1 MNMKYDKCKVFG
13 TAAALALTL
22 SACAPQMNISVPA
35 ASTEPQTPPTQQA
48 ATVPQN
54 WDDVVELVNMAGD
67 STTVYLLADGRY
79 LDRQDRFFTY
89 DGAETW
95 TCDDGSIWNR
105 KADST
110 AVTGGNSDAAPSA
123 TNVYA
128 EFAVE
133 RLLAQRPDH
142 ISFSE
147 GAGDKIVLTF
157 DTAVTEFRF
166 LELQG
171 SSFDDAGNF
180 SCTGV
185 RELYTCDLILDSDLM
200 VVQTQL
206 EGLVPTRGFSFK
218 DDAGN
223 IQYYYLALSGE
234 DNVPLVVHFNFHG

>member
-1 MNMKYDKCKVFG
+1 MKYEKYKIVG
-13 TAAALALTL
+13 AAAVLALSL
-22 SACAPQMNISVPA
+22 S
-35 ASTEPQTPPTQQA
+35 
-48 ATVPQN
+48 
-54 WDDVVELVNMAGD
+54 
-67 STTVYLLADGRY
+67 ADGRY

-105 KADST
+105 KADS
-110 AVTGGNSDAAPSA
+110 AASGGYSDAAPSA

-171 SSFDDAGNF
+171 GSFDNAGKF

-206 EGLVPTRGFSFK
+206 EGLVPTRGFSFR

-234 DNVPLVVHFNFHG
+234 DNVPLVVHFNFYG

>member
-1 MNMKYDKCKVFG
+1 MNMKYEKYKIVG
-13 TAAALALTL
+13 AAAVLALSL
-22 SACAPQMNISVPA
+22 SACAPQMNIAAPA
-35 ASTEPQTPPTQQA
+35 ASTEPETQPTQQV
-48 ATVPQN
+48 ATVPQS

-105 KADST
+105 KADS
-110 AVTGGNSDAAPSA
+110 AAAGGYSDAAPSA

-128 EFAVE
+128 EFAIE

-147 GAGDKIVLTF
+147 GAGDKIVLTL
-157 DTAVTEFRF
+157 DTAVTEFRV

-171 SSFDDAGNF
+171 GSVDNAGIF
-180 SCTGV
+180 ACTSV

-206 EGLVPTRGFSFK
+206 EGLVPTRGFSFR

-234 DNVPLVVHFNFHG
+234 DNVPLVVHFNFYG

>member
-1 MNMKYDKCKVFG
+1 MNMKYEKYKIVG
-13 TAAALALTL
+13 AAAVLALSL
-22 SACAPQMNISVPA
+22 SACAPQMNIAAPA
-35 ASTEPQTPPTQQA
+35 ASTEPETQPTQQV
-48 ATVPQN
+48 ATVPQS

-105 KADST
+105 KADS
-110 AVTGGNSDAAPSA
+110 AAAGGYSDTAPSA

-128 EFAVE
+128 EFAIE
-133 RLLAQRPDH
+133 RLLAQRPEH

-171 SSFDDAGNF
+171 GSFDNAGKF

-185 RELYTCDLILDSDLM
+185 RALYTCDLILDSDLM

-206 EGLVPTRGFSFK
+206 EGLVPTRGFSFR

-234 DNVPLVVHFNFHG
+234 DNVPLVVHFNFYG

>member
-1 MNMKYDKCKVFG
+1 MNMKYEKCKIFG
-13 TAAALALTL
+13 AAAVLALSL
-22 SACAPQMNISVPA
+22 SACAPQMNIAAPA
-35 ASTEPQTPPTQQA
+35 ASTEPETQPTQQV
-48 ATVPQN
+48 ATVPQS

-105 KADST
+105 KADSA
-110 AVTGGNSDAAPSA
+110 AVGGNSDAAPSA

-128 EFAVE
+128 EFAIE

-171 SSFDDAGNF
+171 GSFDNAGNF

-185 RELYTCDLILDSDLM
+185 RALYTCDLILDSDLM

-206 EGLVPTRGFSFK
+206 EGLVPTRGFSFR

-234 DNVPLVVHFNFHG
+234 DNVPLVVHFNFYG

>member
-1 MNMKYDKCKVFG
+1 MNMKYDKCKIFG
-13 TAAALALTL
+13 TSAALVLTL
-22 SACAPQMNISVPA
+22 SACTPQMNIAVPA
-35 ASTEPQTPPTQQA
+35 ASTESQTQPTQQA
-48 ATVPQN
+48 TTVPRN
-54 WDDVVELVNMAGD
+54 WDDVVELVNLAGD

-79 LDRQDRFFTY
+79 LDRQNRFFTY
-89 DGAETW
+89 DGVQTW

-110 AVTGGNSDAAPSA
+110 AVTGGNSDTAPSA

-128 EFAVE
+128 EFAIE

-142 ISFSE
+142 IAFSE

-218 DDAGN
+218 DGAGN
-223 IQYYYLALSGE
+223 IRYDYLALSGE
-234 DNVPLVVHFNFHG
+234 DNVPLVVRFNFRG